1 MPTNMSVVIPA
12 FKEENAIA
20 EVLAELQAEL
30 RSANIEA
37 EIVVV
42 DDGSPDNTGKEAHAA
57 GARVL
62 RHRSNRGYGAALKNG
77 IAAASHDIIAIT
89 DADGTY
95 PAKHIPEMLR
105 ALEKAD
111 LVVGARVGAN
121 VHIPLIRRPAKWGLN
136 KLANFVSASRIV
148 DMNSGLRVFRRDVV
162 MQYFPILPDQF
173 SWTTTLSLSMHC
185 DKYAVEYIPIEYRH
199 RTGSSKIM
207 PWDAGT
213 FAVLILRTAMLFRPL
228 RVFLPMVGVCL
239 FYGFAKMVH
248 DLFVAHDPNI
258 SASAILSFLS
268 ALFILL
274 IGMLGDSFTTRL
286 GRLNANNVAS
296 VKPVEYTEWEA
307 ENESSDKEVAPVTV

>member
-1 MPTNMSVVIPA
+1 MTTKMSVVIPA
-12 FKEENAIA
+12 FNEEKAIA
-20 EVLAELQAEL
+20 QVIRELDAEL
-30 RSANIEA
+30 RSADIEA
-37 EIVVV
+37 EIIVV
-42 DDGSPDNTGKEAHAA
+42 DDGSPDNTGREAHGA

-95 PAKHIPEMLR
+95 PAKHIPQMLR
-105 ALEKAD
+105 VLDRAD

-121 VHIPLIRRPAKWGLN
+121 VHIPLIRRPAKWALN
-136 KLANFVSASRIV
+136 KLANFVSDSRIV

-185 DKYAVEYIPIEYRH
+185 DKYAVEYVPIEYRH

-228 RVFLPMVGVCL
+228 RVFLPMVLVCL
-239 FYGFAKMVH
+239 AYGIAKMTH
-248 DLFVAHDPNI
+248 DLFIVDDPNI

-274 IGMLGDSFTTRL
+274 IGMLGDSISTRL
-286 GRLNANNVAS
+286 GRLNANNIAS

-307 ENESSDKEVAPVTV
+307 EDQSKENEVTPVKV